1 MAWLDDGLSVS
12 IAQLRIEEALAVE
25 KADLRDNGA
34 ILRVYQQATRDG
46 RETAPLKKR
55 KRGEY
60 RDIPVPTWLW
70 DMIRDLPDG
79 PVMTGNGERRYQ
91 LYGTVYERFM
101 NAADKAGIPA
111 GFTPHS
117 LRHAFASAM
126 LSKGVPITDVA
137 HWLGHRDVT
146 DDVPDLRSSRAI
158 GSGTRYRGAGRGIR
172 GMEQAGEEVR
182 KFRVRY

>member
-12 IAQLRIEEALAVE
+12 IAQLRIEEALAFE
-25 KADLRDNGA
+25 KADFRDNGA

-46 RETAPLKKR
+46 QETAPLKKR

-70 DMIRDLPDG
+70 DMIRDLPYG
-79 PVMTGNGERRYQ
+79 PLMIGNGERRYQ

-111 GFTPHS
+111 GFTPN
-117 LRHAFASAM
+117 AVK
-126 LSKGVPITDVA
+126 LSGTRLVIHISTGPV
-137 HWLGHRDVT
+137 LNSCGF
-146 DDVPDLRSSRAI
+146 RAI
-158 GSGTRYRGAGRGIR
+158 GCHLRPLALDWRGVGTWSSR
-172 GMEQAGEEVR
+172 
-182 KFRVRY
+182 